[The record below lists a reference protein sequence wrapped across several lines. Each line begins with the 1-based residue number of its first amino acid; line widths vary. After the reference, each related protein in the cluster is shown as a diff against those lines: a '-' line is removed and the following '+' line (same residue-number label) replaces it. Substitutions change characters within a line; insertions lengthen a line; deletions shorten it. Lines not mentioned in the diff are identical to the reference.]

1 MSKFLTALVAIVVAL
16 ATISGAFML
25 IGAVFSLT
33 FGIIGVIM
41 SAIWKIVFSPL
52 GLIIIVIYIIY
63 RVTRKS

>member
-16 ATISGAFML
+16 AIISGAFML